1 MLDVLKFVFVPLVV
15 VQLLATDAFA
25 ADKLSVDLI
34 PLGLRARNQ
43 APIPVEARFKWDSTR
58 ILEGRLEME
67 FHEGNRVL
75 GRYRSGDLALTG
87 GVQRFRML
95 LPPTL
100 APFSDS
106 QVEVQMKFVTAAN
119 ALEIEPSILS
129 VPTESERS
137 LVVGWC
143 DTGAAA
149 NQASSDLV
157 RNLLLERLAPASDN
171 IAQRLLMTSVARL
184 DLQNLPAQPLA
195 YTSFDVVVLTPEA
208 FKQASERQ
216 LQALARWVKGGGSV
230 CVFVAGGLQPRH
242 VDFLNQ
248 LAEATPDGSIFL
260 TDSAADLLPA
270 LKGML
275 FLHSG
280 VGRAV
285 IVPANNGVSANADW
299 RAAATFLWKVR
310 SEWLQTMAETQQKE
324 PATNEA
330 TNEATNAARMEVTEY
345 ASRFSSFQTTS
356 RTPMMLANRKP
367 LTFETIDGILALTDD
382 EKPKVKAA
390 LDEWSDAMKQFR
402 SGPPV
407 ERRNKLLAARQAF
420 RTNLQAILTPDQ
432 LKKFQATYPRV
443 FAVFPSLR
451 PQILNNR
458 IPSIAPSYGNQPS
471 MLANEL
477 LSLLMPH
484 SVRLIPFSA
493 LIGLLALFLAM
504 IGPVD
509 YYLLGFFRRRKY
521 TWILFPATS
530 LAFTMATV
538 LMANHYLGLRDQRR
552 SLIVVDLAQDGTA
565 LRWNRYELVFAARD
579 KQSVTD
585 LKDAL
590 WAPLDV
596 RTMPDQIY
604 NPYNNPYN
612 RGYGYSADADRE
624 AGPPFY
630 DGVLPVHFQTSEAI
644 RQWRPELNRIFSFEP
659 PPVPLFPDWRAI
671 EKAWPNLQIMRA
683 KLSQKKSFIGDLYAI
698 SSSNSITTSSG
709 FADILPATILNS
721 LCVGESQGLLSLVS
735 QVSPTGGGNFE
746 DVQAMDT
753 ETNDSVLAI
762 VTRSGD
768 DIVVYRRFFYG
779 N

>member
-1 MLDVLKFVFVPLVV
+1 VKSRRLWRTAWTICAILQM
-15 VQLLATDAFA
+15 AASGAFA
-25 ADKLSVDLI
+25 ADELHVDLI
-34 PLGLRARNQ
+34 PLGPRARNE
-43 APIPVEARFKWDSTR
+43 APIPVEARFKWNSTR

-67 FHEGNRVL
+67 FLEGNQVL
-75 GRYRSGDLALTG
+75 GRYRSGEMALTG
-87 GVQRFRML
+87 GEQKFQML

-100 APFSDS
+100 APFSDP
-106 QVEVQMKFVTAAN
+106 QVQVQMRFVTAGN
-119 ALEIEPSILS
+119 TLEIEPSSLS
-129 VPTESERS
+129 VPTASERS

-143 DTGAAA
+143 DSGTAADR
-149 NQASSDLV
+149 SSSELV
-157 RNLLLERLAPASDN
+157 RNMLFERFVPPSDN
-171 IAQRLLMTSVARL
+171 LSRRLLMTSVMRL
-184 DLQNLPAQPLA
+184 DPDNLPAQPLA
-195 YTSFDVVVLTPEA
+195 YTSFDVVVLTAEA
-208 FKQASERQ
+208 FKQTSERQ

-260 TDSAADLLPA
+260 TDSAGDLLPA
-270 LKGML
+270 LKGSL

-330 TNEATNAARMEVTEY
+330 TSAAPMEASEY
-345 ASRFSSFQTTS
+345 ASRFSSFQTTN

-367 LTFETIDGILALTDD
+367 MNFETIDGILALTDD
-382 EKPKVKAA
+382 EKPKIKAA
-390 LDEWSDAMKQFR
+390 LDEWSDAMKQSR
-402 SGPPV
+402 SVPPV

-432 LKKFQATYPRV
+432 LNKFQATFPRI
-443 FAVFPSLR
+443 FTAFPSLR

-458 IPSIAPSYGNQPS
+458 IPSIVPAYGNQPS

-484 SVRLIPFSA
+484 TVRLIPFSA

-552 SLIVVDLAQDGTA
+552 SLIVVDLARDGTA
-565 LRWNRYELVFAARD
+565 LRWNRFELVFAARD
-579 KQSVTD
+579 KQSVTE

-596 RTMPDQIY
+596 RAMTTEY
-604 NPYNNPYN
+604 NFRYNGYNMSPYREPP
-612 RGYGYSADADRE
+612 GRE
-624 AGPPFY
+624 AGPPLY
-630 DGVLPVHFQTSEAI
+630 DGVLPVHFKTSEAI
-644 RQWRPELNRIFSFEP
+644 RQWQPEVNRIFSFAP
-659 PPVPLFPDWRAI
+659 PPVPMIPDWRAI
-671 EKAWPNLQIMRA
+671 EEAWPNLQKMRA
-683 KLSQKKSFIGDLYAI
+683 KLSQNKSFSGDLYAI
-698 SSSNSITTSSG
+698 SSSNSITASSG
-709 FADILPATILNS
+709 YADILPATLLNG
-721 LCVGESQGLLSLVS
+721 LCLGDSKGLLSLVS
-735 QVSPTGGGNFE
+735 QISPTGGGSFE
-746 DVQAMDT
+746 DMQAMDT
-753 ETNDSVLAI
+753 ETNDSVLNI
-762 VTRSGD
+762 VTWNGD